1 MYYPFRDE
9 KELLSG
15 NPPTYASK
23 LSEPGVIDLVNQNYS
38 LVEPFATIADN
49 AFLRLS
55 SDIDNIMDPYG
66 QQENDEVNDYLTED
80 IDDSESEAFETME
93 AHSADVGNNN
103 LMSNKLPA
111 IPDNITNENIRA
123 LNMKQREVF
132 NFIHKWSRDYIKS
145 LRCKVIKK
153 VKSFHIFITGGAEVG
168 KSYLIK
174 TMFLSL
180 NKILRYK
187 GSDAD
192 KPRILLHAPTGVAAI
207 NINGTTIHSGLGINV
222 GSKLYPLNDQ
232 QRAALRNKLSEV
244 RLIIIDEI
252 SMVSSVLFYQ
262 VNQQLNEIFGY
273 SGNEPFAGLPV
284 IVCGDFFQL
293 PPLKGLSVYSSAA

>member
-1 MYYPFRDE
+1 M
-9 KELLSG
+9 
-15 NPPTYASK
+15 
-23 LSEPGVIDLVNQNYS
+23 
-38 LVEPFATIADN
+38 
-49 AFLRLS
+49 
-55 SDIDNIMDPYG
+55 
-66 QQENDEVNDYLTED
+66 EV
-80 IDDSESEAFETME
+80 
-93 AHSADVGNNN
+93 HSADVESDN

-111 IPDNITNENIRA
+111 IPDNFINANIRS

-132 NFIHKWSRDYIKS
+132 NFMNKWSRDYFKV

-168 KSYLIK
+168 KPYLIK

-232 QRAALRNKLSEV
+232 QRASLRNKLLEI
-244 RLIIIDEI
+244 RLVIIDEI

-273 SGNEPFAGLPV
+273 
-284 IVCGDFFQL
+284 
-293 PPLKGLSVYSSAA
+293 